1 MATIGEFVIDLTFLI
16 IFETSS
22 ISSPTSSPTL
32 ATWGHERF
40 SSYAATLQF
49 SNFFII
55 YSKSSSTEPTRLT
68 TIGTSSFGSIIFAK
82 VGLGKSDYLA
92 TVEAAVSAGVDAITA
107 INTVRAMAIDVETQM
122 PILSNKIGGLSGTP
136 IKPIALRCVYEIASK
151 FDIPIMGCG
160 GISTW
165 EDAVEFILA
174 GSSAVQFGSV
184 MGDHWV
190 ETFAEINSGI
200 QNYMEKKNYK
210 TIGEMVGKAKRS

>member
-82 VGLGKSDYLA
+82 VSAPGFDNPTAFIHPPPFTLKIVGFGYPSQGSLLNDFVTTAPAPASCNLLKTSKEIPRIPDA
-92 TVEAAVSAGVDAITA
+92 KTVGRFSVSEPRVVSRLESI
-107 INTVRAMAIDVETQM
+107 
-122 PILSNKIGGLSGTP
+122 
-136 IKPIALRCVYEIASK
+136 
-151 FDIPIMGCG
+151 
-160 GISTW
+160 
-165 EDAVEFILA
+165 
-174 GSSAVQFGSV
+174 
-184 MGDHWV
+184 
-190 ETFAEINSGI
+190 
-200 QNYMEKKNYK
+200 
-210 TIGEMVGKAKRS
+210 